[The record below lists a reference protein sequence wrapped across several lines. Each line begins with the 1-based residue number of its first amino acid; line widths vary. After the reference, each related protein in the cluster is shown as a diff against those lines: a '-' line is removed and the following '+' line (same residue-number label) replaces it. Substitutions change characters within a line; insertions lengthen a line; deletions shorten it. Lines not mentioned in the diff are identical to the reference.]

1 MAEYSRP
8 LATTESE
15 EQQDPQGGGKAE
27 SRVQQQPHRGGGTAP
42 FSVSEDEEH
51 GYGRDMILSRSR
63 FIEISLPA
71 NPISREMG
79 LAGRLISIKRD
90 LLRIMSRP

>member
-15 EQQDPQGGGKAE
+15 EQQDPQGGVRQNPEYNNNPTG
-27 SRVQQQPHRGGGTAP
+27 GGGTAP

-63 FIEISLPA
+63 FI
-71 NPISREMG
+71 
-79 LAGRLISIKRD
+79 
-90 LLRIMSRP
+90 